1 MIYYLVS
8 RDPGEQTE
16 MGLTLHACDSLLKLH
31 IIIYKKGA
39 ESCKAHMILVLIK
52 RNATTA
58 LSKALGKECFQVG
71 RAEKGR
77 GADVATLQTATE
89 GYKALLPVVVKSAEG
104 QGAVMK
110 MR

>member
-1 MIYYLVS
+1 
-8 RDPGEQTE
+8 

-39 ESCKAHMILVLIK
+39 ESCMILVLIK

-89 GYKALLPVVVKSAEG
+89 GYKALLPVVVKSPGGTRGGHEDEIKG
-104 QGAVMK
+104 DSSKTTLGIHLF
-110 MR
+110 